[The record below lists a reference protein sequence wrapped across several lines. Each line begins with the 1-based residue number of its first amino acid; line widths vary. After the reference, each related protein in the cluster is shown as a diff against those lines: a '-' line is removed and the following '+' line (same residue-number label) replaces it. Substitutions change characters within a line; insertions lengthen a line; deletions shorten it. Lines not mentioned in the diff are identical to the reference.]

1 MAGSR
6 KDRFSQLGLLK
17 PAAAIVCAGILLY
30 LSLEQYKVF
39 KSEPAGTS
47 LTRESMDGGNL
58 PFPAVTMC
66 DPHFKNALAFK
77 ELGLPKS
84 PFGPP
89 TEVLSSSPSL
99 VEKLLL
105 FELDVVPNLWR
116 YFFTLDDVIFR
127 GVRSW
132 PSHPD
137 KRCRLGKAECVLDLQ
152 GNQTATPDD
161 PSQQEAEF
169 TVGAGKWRSRFF
181 FKLN

>member
-17 PAAAIVCAGILLY
+17 PVAAILCAGIFLC

-47 LTRESMDGGNL
+47 LTRELMDGNL
-58 PFPAVTMC
+58 PFPAVTVC

-89 TEVLSSSPSL
+89 TEVSSSPGSL
-99 VEKLLL
+99 MEKLLL
-105 FELDVVPNLWR
+105 FESDVVPNLWR
-116 YFFTLDDVIFR
+116 YFFTLDDIIFR

-137 KRCRLGKAECVLDLQ
+137 KRCRLGKAE
-152 GNQTATPDD
+152 
-161 PSQQEAEF
+161 
-169 TVGAGKWRSRFF
+169 
-181 FKLN
+181 